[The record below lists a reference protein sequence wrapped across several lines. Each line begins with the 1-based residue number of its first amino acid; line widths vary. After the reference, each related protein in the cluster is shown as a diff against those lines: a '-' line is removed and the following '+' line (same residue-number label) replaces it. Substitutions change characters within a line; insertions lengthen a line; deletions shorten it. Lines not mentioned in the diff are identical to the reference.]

1 MIEYFAAHLWQM
13 WALVSFICLILELMN
28 GDFFIMCFA
37 IGGVFACIAAAL
49 GLGIYGQLLVF
60 AIFSVLS
67 LFFVRPF
74 ALKYLHRSG
83 EDRPSN
89 ADAVIGRIGTVSEAI
104 EAGGYGR
111 VAIDGDDWKSLAAG
125 GEAIPKGARVRVVA
139 MDSIILT
146 VEPAGEMD

>member
-13 WALVSFICLILELMN
+13 WALISFICLILELMN

-37 IGGVFACIAAAL
+37 IGGVFAAVAAAL

-60 AIFSVLS
+60 AVFSVLS

-74 ALKYLHRSG
+74 ALKYLHQSG
-83 EDRPSN
+83 DERVSN
-89 ADAVIGRIGTVSEAI
+89 AEALIGRVGTVSEAI

-111 VAIDGDDWKSLAAG
+111 VAIDGDDWKATSVG
-125 GEAIPKGARVRVVA
+125 GVAIAKGQHVRVVS
-139 MDSIILT
+139 MESIILT
-146 VEPAGEMD
+146 VEMVN